1 MSYPLP
7 TELRERIYQAI
18 DAARIPVGM
27 QDALYGELS
36 KLMVR
41 ENRLVRQEILELRQV
56 FLDAAEHEEADYGSS
71 VCAHA
76 GEAACGHISTEILKP
91 RVYYNTERE
100 RAEYKERQDFIDKI
114 FGDDPS
120 AED

>member
-7 TELRERIYQAI
+7 VELRARIYQAI
-18 DAARIPVGM
+18 DAAKIPVGM
-27 QDALYGELS
+27 QDALYAELS

-41 ENRLVRQEILELRQV
+41 ENRLVRQEVLELRAV
-56 FLDAAEHEEADYGSS
+56 FLDAAENEEADYGSS

-100 RAEYKERQDFIDKI
+100 RAEYKETQDLIDKI
-114 FGDDPS
+114 FGDDP
-120 AED
+120 ATED